1 MRKIPEMWWK
11 DSKLLTDIF
20 TLNAKKKNENEFQR
34 NISGQV
40 EKVQDNDHNQIHGNS
55 LLRLSLRIMNVENEQ
70 LVPPSGS
77 VFPKWNFGD
86 RECSFL
92 VPTISMVALRWKVK
106 IIFILINNCHSFVI
120 LFKVHHCRHFWER
133 LSLSAVVF
141 CSCRNLIAELNFS
154 SILTTLV
161 KGTFTD
167 RNFHCFSFLQKLMST
182 KFFRNGHLQ
191 NFLSAKI
198 SPFNNTHREKLW
210 VSGQKWLLGC
220 FWPFSSLRE
229 KCPNT

>member
-1 MRKIPEMWWK
+1 MRKIPEMRWK

-55 LLRLSLRIMNVENEQ
+55 LLRLSLRIMNVENEK

-86 RECSFL
+86 RECPFL

-106 IIFILINNCHSFVI
+106 IIFALINNCHSFVI

-141 CSCRNLIAELNFS
+141 CSCSNLIAQLNLS
-154 SILTTLV
+154 IILTTLV
-161 KGTFTD
+161 SE
-167 RNFHCFSFLQKLMST
+167 RNFHGQKLSLFQFSA
-182 KFFRNGHLQ
+182 KVNVHKIFRNWSSAEFPIRK
-191 NFLSAKI
+191 NF
-198 SPFNNTHREKLW
+198 
-210 VSGQKWLLGC
+210 
-220 FWPFSSLRE
+220 SL
-229 KCPNT
+229 